1 MATCDGPSSS
11 SRGDTHPYA
20 MWDAAY
26 VLGALSYPERREF
39 ELHLRTCPPCAEA
52 VTGLGGIPALLSAI
66 DRDYIDA
73 IDVQVSGTASA
84 PRGELLAR
92 VALRRRRS
100 RALTWTLASAAVV
113 VIGVGVAV
121 ESGPMTMTPMGQQDS
136 TVTLLPVRPISL
148 SATVTLSRRAWGTR
162 IEMNCASLPGGAGY
176 ADAAADGTLA
186 MVAVGRDGSHV
197 QVATWRARTGVPAVL
212 GGSTSMPMDQIAAVQ
227 IVTAGA
233 GAVLLERSL

>member
-1 MATCDGPSSS
+1 MAPCDGPAPS
-11 SRGDTHPYA
+11 SRDTHPYA

-39 ELHLRTCPPCAEA
+39 EAHLRVCPPCAAA
-52 VTGLGGIPALLSAI
+52 VSGLGGIPALLSTI

-73 IDVQVSGTASA
+73 IDVRA
-84 PRGELLAR
+84 PAAMSVPRAELLAR

-100 RALTWTLASAAVV
+100 RALTATLASAAVV
-113 VIGVGVAV
+113 AIGVGVGVHSDAIMLR
-121 ESGPMTMTPMGQQDS
+121 PMLQRAS
-136 TVTLLPVRPISL
+136 TVTLLPMRPVSL
-148 SATVTLSRRAWGTR
+148 SATVTLTPRAWGTR
-162 IEMNCASLPGGAGY
+162 IDMNCAYALGGAGSGD
-176 ADAAADGTLA
+176 ADATDATLA

-197 QVATWRARTGVPAVL
+197 QVATWTAHTGVPAVL

-227 IVTAGA
+227 VVTAGA